1 VKRLVGIAL
10 LLVAIPLVVV
20 FGTAASD
27 NGGSGYKVRA
37 IFDFV
42 RAVPGEDV
50 KIAGAKVGRIDS
62 LDVTPDKKAAVVL
75 DIQKS
80 GFAPFHED
88 AHCTIRPQSLIG
100 ETFADCSPGSD
111 NSPELPTIQHG
122 PGKGQHL
129 LGVQNTSSPVDIDE
143 INDIMR
149 EPTRERLAILIN
161 EFGTALAGRGQALND
176 AIHRANPALRDTDKV
191 LAILAR
197 QDRTLADLAR
207 NSDQVLAPLAAKRQ
221 HVANFIVQANKTA
234 QATAERRAD
243 ISAGIQ
249 RFPAFLRQLRP
260 TLADLGSLSD
270 QMTPVIRDLGIAAPG
285 LNRFIKELGPFS
297 KASIPALDSLGK
309 ATLVGR
315 PALIKA
321 RPIAT
326 DLAAFASAADPVSK
340 NLDALTKSLGAT
352 KAVDRLM
359 DFLFFQMAAIN
370 GFDGIG
376 HYLRA
381 GLLVNTCSTYSLR
394 PIAGCSSN
402 FAGASS
408 SSASASSSSSAP
420 SDPQLQRTSQ
430 AIAKAL
436 REERNGRIPAPPP
449 SAKAAGSS
457 SGPSL
462 FQRFL
467 ALAAQPDVTARRKAA
482 IERIRA
488 SAGEGQSPAFGQA
501 DPALNYLLGP

>member
-1 VKRLVGIAL
+1 MRRLAGIAL
-10 LLVAIPLVVV
+10 LIVAIPLVVV
-20 FGTAASD
+20 FGTAASND
-27 NGGSGYKVRA
+27 GGSGYKVRA

-50 KIAGAKVGRIDS
+50 KIAGAKVGKIES
-62 LDVTPDKKAAVVL
+62 LDVTRDKKAAVVL

-80 GFAPFHED
+80 GFAPFHQD

-100 ETFADCSPGSD
+100 ETFAECSPGS
-111 NSPELPTIQHG
+111 NNAPELPKIKSG

-129 LGVQNTSSPVDIDE
+129 LTVQHTSSPVDIDE

-191 LAILAR
+191 LAILA
-197 QDRTLADLAR
+197 QQNRTLADLAR
-207 NSDQVLAPLAAKRQ
+207 NSDQVLGPLAAKRQ
-221 HVANFIVQANKTA
+221 QLAGFIVQANRTA

-243 ISAGIQ
+243 ISAGIH

-270 QMTPVIRDLGIAAPG
+270 QMTPVIRDLGAAAPG
-285 LNRFIKELGPFS
+285 LNRFIEQLGPFS
-297 KASIPALDSLGK
+297 RASIPALDSLGK

-326 DLAAFASAADPVSK
+326 DLAQFAAAADPVSK
-340 NLDALTKSLGAT
+340 NLDALTKSLAAT
-352 KAVDRLM
+352 KGVDRLM

-381 GLLVNTCSTYSLR
+381 GLLVNVCSTYALASV
-394 PIAGCSSN
+394 PGCSSN
-402 FAGASS
+402 FAKAG
-408 SSASASSSSSAP
+408 SSAAKASSSSAP
-420 SDPQLQRTSQ
+420 SDPQLLRTNQ
-430 AIAKAL
+430 EIRKAL
-436 REERNGRIPAPPP
+436 RQERSGKTPGQPP
-449 SAKAAGSS
+449 SAKAASS
-457 SGPSL
+457 SGASL

-467 ALAAQPDVTARRKAA
+467 ALAAQPDVTAQRRAA
-482 IERIRA
+482 IQRIRA

>member
-10 LLVAIPLVVV
+10 LIVAIPLVVV
-20 FGTAASD
+20 LGTAASD
-27 NGGSGYKVRA
+27 NGGGSGYKVRA

-50 KIAGAKVGRIDS
+50 KIAGAKVGRIEA
-62 LDVTPDKKAAVVL
+62 LDVTPDRKAAVVL
-75 DIQKS
+75 DIQRS

-100 ETFADCSPGSD
+100 ETFADCSPGS
-111 NSPELPTIQHG
+111 NNTPELPTIRHG

-129 LGVQNTSSPVDIDE
+129 LGVQHTSSPVDIDE

-149 EPTRERLAILIN
+149 APTRERLAILIN

-191 LAILAR
+191 LAILA
-197 QDRTLADLAR
+197 QQNRTLADLAR
-207 NSDQVLAPLAAKRQ
+207 NSDQVLGPLAAKRQ
-221 HVANFIVQANKTA
+221 QVAGFIVQANKTA

-270 QMTPVIRDLGIAAPG
+270 QMTPVIRDLGTAAPG

-297 KASIPALDSLGK
+297 KASIPALDSLGQ

-326 DLAAFASAADPVSK
+326 DLARFAAAADPVSK
-340 NLDALTKSLGAT
+340 NLDALTKSLSAT
-352 KAVDRLM
+352 KGVDRLM

-381 GLLVNTCSTYSLR
+381 GLIVNTCSSYSTS
-394 PIAGCSSN
+394 PIPGCLAKFTKAGV
-402 FAGASS
+402 AAAKASS
-408 SSASASSSSSAP
+408 SPPPPSSSLLRRTSQQNGHGSGAPTARAASSSAP
-420 SDPQLQRTSQ
+420 S
-430 AIAKAL
+430 
-436 REERNGRIPAPPP
+436 
-449 SAKAAGSS
+449 
-457 SGPSL
+457 L
-462 FQRFL
+462 FRRFL
-467 ALAAQPDVTARRKAA
+467 ALAAQPDVTAQRRAA
-482 IERIRA
+482 IQRIRA